1 VRGYI
6 GKYQPCQPCKASYP
20 SLLLSQLAAGSGLF
34 VSNDILPGNLPSLPS
49 GFSGL
54 NTGLNGFLSQS
65 PTLHSLSP
73 KHSPEMVKTKYFFC
87 CFVVVADVDIFLS
100 TNKLY
105 VYLNIYFS
113 TNNKITMAL
122 IPNNCKRQNKLL
134 GAIQIIRDTLGV
146 GVQQSVT

>member
-1 VRGYI
+1 VQPIGHFKFARVRGYI

-73 KHSPEMVKTKYFFC
+73 KHSPEMVKTKYFF
-87 CFVVVADVDIFLS
+87 VVL
-100 TNKLY
+100 L
-105 VYLNIYFS
+105 LLLMLIYF
-113 TNNKITMAL
+113 L
-122 IPNNCKRQNKLL
+122 V
-134 GAIQIIRDTLGV
+134 QISYMYI
-146 GVQQSVT
+146 